1 MNAGVLTWV
10 ALAAGLAGASASDVV
25 INELMYHPPDERED
39 LQYIE
44 LFNHGAETVDLSG
57 WSFRKGVR
65 FEFASGVKLGPGGFV
80 VVARDAKAFARHYTN
95 ATVVGNFAGK
105 LSHSGEE
112 ITLANRDGKTVD
124 AVHYGDRGTWPHG
137 AD

>member
-1 MNAGVLTWV
+1 MNSRRFATLVLLASV
-10 ALAAGLAGASASDVV
+10 AQWAAADVV

-44 LFNHGAETVDLSG
+44 LFNHGAEAVDLSG

-65 FEFASGVKLGPGGFV
+65 FEVPSEVKLEPGGFV
-80 VVARDAKAFARHYTN
+80 VVARDVKAFARHYTN
-95 ATVVGNFAGK
+95 ATVVGDFAGK

-112 ITLANRDGKTVD
+112 I
-124 AVHYGDRGTWPHG
+124 
-137 AD
+137 